1 MTITSKKEPLFQPEK
16 LQKRL
21 VKQEFFWATSKD
33 DFTMSVDRT
42 QEKIDDLFEIFTWS
56 DKSSINIE
64 VIRTVFIFIFFM
76 KKF

>member
-1 MTITSKKEPLFQPEK
+1 
-16 LQKRL
+16 
-21 VKQEFFWATSKD
+21 
-33 DFTMSVDRT
+33 MSVDRT

-56 DKSSINIE
+56 DKSSIYIE